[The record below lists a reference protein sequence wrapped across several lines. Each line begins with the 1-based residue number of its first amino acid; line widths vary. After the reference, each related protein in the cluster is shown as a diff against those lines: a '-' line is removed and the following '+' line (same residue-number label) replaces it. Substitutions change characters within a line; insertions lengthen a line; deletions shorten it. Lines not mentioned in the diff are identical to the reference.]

1 MDDCISLE
9 RQKQK
14 TRQNLDFLRTE
25 TVFEYDTSRYP
36 FRDLVKEVLLQD
48 TDSSADL
55 DIEKLHFLPF
65 EEDSI
70 ANTCPALYR
79 ARLHNGVIK
88 KATRTESKRMRKRWK
103 SSTERKRVVDT
114 YVKFVAEVIAPMFE
128 VSCEAIKNADR
139 NEAMEPFSGM

>member
-79 ARLHNGVIK
+79 GKVAR
-88 KATRTESKRMRKRWK
+88 
-103 SSTERKRVVDT
+103 
-114 YVKFVAEVIAPMFE
+114 
-128 VSCEAIKNADR
+128 
-139 NEAMEPFSGM
+139 